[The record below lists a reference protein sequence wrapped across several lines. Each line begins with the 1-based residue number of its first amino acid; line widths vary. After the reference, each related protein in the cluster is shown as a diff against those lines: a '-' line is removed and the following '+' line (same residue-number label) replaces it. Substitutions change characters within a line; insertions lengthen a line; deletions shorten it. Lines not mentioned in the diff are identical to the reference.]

1 MHRTVVGTQRVW
13 VTHSRLGFSQIQA
26 SRGVQDQ
33 QVHQRAS
40 SSTTAETGCPVPAGG
55 SRGPQILSEIP
66 SLPTNVPGK
75 GPWVLR
81 LSLRFPQNKNSES
94 CLDWIRSTLLPS
106 TQRVYTTPVDI
117 LSALRAV
124 LPVQAL
130 MSEKITT
137 SMVLREGWLSSLPQL
152 DSASCFPCLQSRGS
166 PEGVWSGNTPWL
178 VQSLKSPGKARRHR
192 YTGTQHKL

>member
-1 MHRTVVGTQRVW
+1 MHRTVVGTQRVR

-26 SRGVQDQ
+26 SRSVRDQ

-66 SLPTNVPGK
+66 SPPTNVPGK
-75 GPWVLR
+75 GLWVLR
-81 LSLRFPQNKNSES
+81 LSLRFPQNENSES
-94 CLDWIRSTLLPS
+94 CLDWIRSALLPS

-137 SMVLREGWLSSLPQL
+137 SMVLREGWLSSLPHL
-152 DSASCFPCLQSRGS
+152 DSASPVFRLGAAPRGCGQAILPGWCSHSR
-166 PEGVWSGNTPWL
+166 
-178 VQSLKSPGKARRHR
+178 VQVRPDDTDTA
-192 YTGTQHKL
+192 GTQHKL